1 MPISTA
7 TYVMS
12 AIEFLLWASVGY
24 LFWVK
29 KLHKRFPAMNSYLAL
44 HIFSMPILLG
54 ALILQSK
61 PGGDWFYPV
70 YFFGYY
76 GVYIASAILLYFVC
90 LEVFRYVLSAFSG
103 LLRFGIVIFR
113 WAAVVSLIMSLTTV
127 SFANRGVL
135 FIPDIA
141 FRLMRS
147 VSLLELCLLAFLC
160 LSLSAL
166 QLPLRDISFGIAL
179 GFGVMSTNDFVT
191 AAMMKIDSKF
201 TDSFQLV
208 YQAVGL
214 GALAIWVGYAALPE
228 PVRKPLVVAA
238 NSTIYR
244 LNEIAAALGHKG
256 VNVAVPQTANSFFLT
271 DVEKVVEKVLSRNLK
286 ESESKA
292 S

>member
-1 MPISTA
+1 MPLSTA
-7 TYVMS
+7 TYAMS
-12 AIEFLLWASVGY
+12 AVEFLFWASVGY
-24 LFWVK
+24 LFWSK
-29 KLHKRFPAMNSYLAL
+29 KQQKRFPAMSTYLAL
-44 HIFSMPILLG
+44 HIFSMPVLMG
-54 ALILQSK
+54 ALILQSR

-127 SFANRGVL
+127 SFAHRGVL
-135 FIPDIA
+135 LIPDIA
-141 FRLMRS
+141 FSMMRS

-179 GFGVMSTNDFVT
+179 GFGVMATNDFVT
-191 AAMMKIDSKF
+191 AALMKVDSKF
-201 TDSFQLV
+201 TDSFQLA

-214 GALAIWVGYAALPE
+214 VGLGIWAGYSALRE
-228 PVRKPLVVAA
+228 PVRKPLVIQAG
-238 NSTIYR
+238 STIFR
-244 LNEIAAALGHKG
+244 LNEILVALGQKG
-256 VNVAVPQTANSFFLT
+256 VNVAVPQPTTSFFLT
-271 DVEKVVEKVLSRNLK
+271 DVEKMVEKVLTRSKLN
-286 ESESKA
+286 ES
-292 S
+292 

>member
-1 MPISTA
+1 MPLSNA
-7 TYVMS
+7 TYAMS

-24 LFWVK
+24 LFWAK
-29 KLHKRFPAMNSYLAL
+29 KQHKRFPAMSTYLAL
-44 HIFSMPILLG
+44 HIFSMPILMG
-54 ALILQSK
+54 ALILQSR

-76 GVYIASAILLYFVC
+76 GVFIASAILLYFVC
-90 LEVFRYVLSAFSG
+90 LEVFRYVLSAFAG

-127 SFANRGVL
+127 SFAHRGILV
-135 FIPDIA
+135 IPDIA
-141 FRLMRS
+141 FGMMRS

-179 GFGVMSTNDFVT
+179 GFGVMSTNDFVVG
-191 AAMMKIDSKF
+191 ALLKVDSKF

-208 YQAVGL
+208 SQAVGL
-214 GALAIWVGYAALPE
+214 GALGIWVGYAALPE

>member
-1 MPISTA
+1 MPLSTA
-7 TYVMS
+7 TYAMS

-24 LFWVK
+24 LFWAK
-29 KLHKRFPAMNSYLAL
+29 KQQKRFPAMSTYLAL
-44 HIFSMPILLG
+44 HIFSMPVLMG

-76 GVYIASAILLYFVC
+76 GIYIASAILLYFVC

-127 SFANRGVL
+127 SFAHRGVL
-135 FIPDIA
+135 LIPDIA
-141 FRLMRS
+141 FGLMRS

-191 AAMMKIDSKF
+191 AALMKVDSKF

-214 GALAIWVGYAALPE
+214 AGLGIWIGYCALPE
-228 PVRKPLVVAA
+228 PVRKPLVIQAG
-238 NSTIYR
+238 STIFR
-244 LNEIAAALGHKG
+244 LNEILVALGQKG
-256 VNVAVPQTANSFFLT
+256 VNVAVQQPANSFFLT
-271 DVEKVVEKVLSRNLK
+271 DVEKMVEKVLTRSKLN
-286 ESESKA
+286 ES
-292 S
+292 